1 MVTRELSDEH
11 MSQNTLIDDTEGGSF
26 DASGP
31 RAPSGLSLP
40 GRVAEFG
47 REIRAELRQV
57 AWPTRSEVVS
67 AATVVLIVLVLL
79 TAAIFGL
86 NWIFS
91 HAVTDLLKT

>member
-1 MVTRELSDEH
+1 
-11 MSQNTLIDDTEGGSF
+11 MSQHSLIDDTEGGSF
-26 DASGP
+26 DAP
-31 RAPSGLSLP
+31 DPHAPSALSWP

-57 AWPTRSEVVS
+57 AWPTRSEVVN

-86 NWIFS
+86 NWLFS